1 MIFFSFRIRY
11 NESMHLIRHVKR
23 VMVMKMSVD
32 YGKLGE
38 RVREQRKRGSMSQ
51 AKLAEAAEVSTQHI
65 SNIENAKTKVSLEK
79 LVDIANVLDCSMD
92 ELMCDSLEK
101 ANVIYIKEAVG
112 MFSRFS
118 DAQVRALPEFLR
130 SCICFF
136 RLMEKSMQREDI

>member
-1 MIFFSFRIRY
+1 M
-11 NESMHLIRHVKR
+11 N
-23 VMVMKMSVD
+23 MSVD

-92 ELMCDSLEK
+92 ELMCDSLVK
-101 ANVIYIKEAVG
+101 ANAVYADEAVG

-118 DAQVRALPEFLR
+118 AAQVRALPEFLR
-130 SCICFF
+130 SCTYFF
-136 RLMEKSMQREDI
+136 RLMEKDMQQKDV